1 MFRSFVFVACA
12 FCLAFV
18 SLGTGQEKQSSE
30 KGTMKWQNPVRKL
43 LQEGK
48 PVIGGTVTVNSVDV
62 AAHMANMGFDFLWV
76 EMEHSPISWE
86 TFRNMVLATRGLKAM
101 PFFRVPANEVWAAKR
116 GLDAGALGAVF
127 PFTSTPELA
136 RKAVEHCKYPP
147 MGKRGAGP
155 GLATFRWPTADE
167 SYYEFANR
175 NVMIIAII
183 EDQGGV
189 DNIEEIAAVPG
200 IDVLFIGTN
209 DLSWQLT
216 GGKKGDPRW
225 QSAIDKIVA
234 AGKRHGK
241 FLGRPAGS
249 PAEIKK
255 HMEQGF
261 LFFQGPSELS
271 MMRGG
276 GRELLDSLGKKGFD
290 PKTKTLY

>member
-1 MFRSFVFVACA
+1 MLRAAVLSVCAVSVVVVPWVHAQDDKTKVA
-12 FCLAFV
+12 
-18 SLGTGQEKQSSE
+18 SK
-30 KGTMKWQNPVRKL
+30 KWENPVRQL
-43 LQEGK
+43 LREGK

-101 PFFRVPANEVWAAKR
+101 PFFRVPANQDWAAKR
-116 GLDAGALGAVF
+116 GLDSGALGVVF

-136 RKAVEHCKYPP
+136 RQAVAHCKYPP
-147 MGKRGAGP
+147 EGKRGAGP
-155 GLATFRWPTADE
+155 GLASFRWQSADE

-175 NVMIIAII
+175 NVMVIAII
-183 EDQGGV
+183 EDKSGV
-189 DNIEEIAAVPG
+189 DHIEEIAAVPG

-209 DLSWQLT
+209 DLSFQLS
-216 GGKKGDPRW
+216 GGKKDVAW
-225 QSAIDKIVA
+225 QAAIDKIVA

-241 FLGRPAGS
+241 FLGRPAGT
-249 PAEIKK
+249 PAEVKK

-261 LFFQGPSELS
+261 LFFQGPSELG

-276 GRELLDSLGKKGFD
+276 ARELLDPLGKKGFD
-290 PKTKTLY
+290 PKTRTLY